1 MDAVFYEEGR
11 LAIINKYG
19 ASLDDA
25 DKVKATELITKQR
38 ANLDRLFGVYKEQLY
53 PVMTEIDLVTQEMSS
68 LVDKL

>member
-1 MDAVFYEEGR
+1 MSYEKKSLDSLDKVMDAVFYEEGR

-38 ANLDRLFGVYKEQLY
+38 ANLDRL
-53 PVMTEIDLVTQEMSS
+53 LVFIKNNYIR
-68 LVDKL
+68 L